1 MMDYKKEVKEV
12 LAQVR
17 FAKNRLA
24 GITMEMEEEGKET
37 EGLGEALEALDDV
50 VDIISD
56 YLEGEA

>member
-1 MMDYKKEVKEV
+1 M
-12 LAQVR
+12 R

-37 EGLGEALEALDDV
+37 EGLGEALEGLDDV